1 MPLNFLY
8 FVMNGGYWMI
18 DNARIKPLNSTDGL
32 EMPNKA
38 MPVSRHDK
46 DVNAPPFMDVL
57 KQSVM
62 RVNDAQVEADNLTKR
77 LALGEIED
85 ISEVSIAVEKA
96 ELALRLM
103 VQIRDKLVDAYQ
115 QIARM
120 SV

>member
-1 MPLNFLY
+1 MVDP
-8 FVMNGGYWMI
+8 I
-18 DNARIKPLNSTDGL
+18 NSGAIRDTDGVKL
-32 EMPNKA
+32 SFTPKSAQQQE
-38 MPVSRHDK
+38 VST
-46 DVNAPPFMDVL
+46 PFVDVL

-62 RVNDAQVEADNLTKR
+62 RVNEMQVYGDKMTQR
-77 LALGEIED
+77 LALGEVED

-96 ELALRLM
+96 ELALRMM

>member
-1 MPLNFLY
+1 
-8 FVMNGGYWMI
+8 MI
-18 DNARIKPLNSTDGL
+18 DSARVKPLNRSDDFDL
-32 EMPNKA
+32 SLKA
-38 MPVSRHDK
+38 MPTSRHDK
-46 DVNAPPFMDVL
+46 DVSAQPFMDVL

-62 RVNDAQVEADNLTKR
+62 KVNDAQLEADNLTNR
-77 LALGEIED
+77 LALGEVED